1 MSTPGQ
7 ESHFKRQVDKL
18 QGNQDNKGSGNHII
32 KLKKLRVI
40 SLEKGT
46 FSKEHNIH
54 FQF

>member
-7 ESHFKRQVDKL
+7 VSRFKRQADKL

-32 KLKKLRVI
+32 KLKKLRMI
-40 SLEKGT
+40 SVEKGT
-46 FSKEHNIH
+46 PRKEHNIH